1 MNALHLLNG
10 RLLLKLYLFQ
20 VEWSLVLSF
29 KLFLLHLKYTKGYW
43 KVSSLIWNHVFN
55 ALFIINRYV
64 STYKHILISMTILYQ
79 KIAIFLEIRRQ
90 WLVIFRDR
98 CIFSSIKRKHDDI
111 NCTSFLQIFF
121 LKSKKEQVFAMKL

>member
-29 KLFLLHLKYTKGYW
+29 KLFLLHKYTKCYW

-64 STYKHILISMTILYQ
+64 STYKHIFISMTILYQ

-98 CIFSSIKRKHDDI
+98 CIFSSIKPKHDV
-111 NCTSFLQIFF
+111 NCTSFLQILFWNQR
-121 LKSKKEQVFAMKL
+121 KSKNLQWNCRC